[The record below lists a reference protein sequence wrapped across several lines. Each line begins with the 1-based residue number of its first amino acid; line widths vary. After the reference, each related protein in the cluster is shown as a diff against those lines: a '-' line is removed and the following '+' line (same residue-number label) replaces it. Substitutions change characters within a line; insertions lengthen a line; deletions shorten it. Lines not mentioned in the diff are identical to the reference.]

1 MLISNFVIEYL
12 HEKEKFRLQ
21 VELLKLQAWVKET
34 GQRVVIIFEG
44 RDAAGKG
51 GTIKRLME
59 HLNPRGARVV
69 ALDKPT
75 EGERGQ
81 WYFQRYVEHFPSAGE
96 ILLFDRSWYNRAGV
110 ENVMGFCTPQQVEEF
125 KRSQLFLENALTTP
139 EREARSHEIAA
150 KQAKLQADNEAMGKL
165 YGGFSILRPYQL
177 VPTKILFLTPLS
189 NDEFTKVSAAK
200 DFKPESVLSV
210 EDKKFLV
217 RDTIAG
223 AVEVETFSVLLKQIA
238 ETKTQ
243 LQQLVDLQPKL
254 KTDEDKK
261 KAEEAVK
268 ATQERV
274 NKLSEEFKK
283 SRGFDYPSEN
293 GTIPA
298 EAKLFV
304 QITEAEKAQLEKANA
319 KPEEKKADAPK
330 TEEKA
335 K

>member
-1 MLISNFVIEYL
+1 MKPFPFLIAALALTLNA
-12 HEKEKFRLQ
+12 Q
-21 VELLKLQAWVKET
+21 
-34 GQRVVIIFEG
+34 
-44 RDAAGKG
+44 DA
-51 GTIKRLME
+51 
-59 HLNPRGARVV
+59 
-69 ALDKPT
+69 KPT
-75 EGERGQ
+75 TDLKPTLEVGKAPAVATATDPKADQKFFAQVWTATSPQEFVN
-81 WYFQRYVEHFPSAGE
+81 FQQRIR
-96 ILLFDRSWYNRAGV
+96 ILS
-110 ENVMGFCTPQQVEEF
+110 QQVEEF
-125 KRSQLFLENALTTP
+125 KRSQLFLENALTSP
-139 EREARSHEIAA
+139 EREARSHEVAY

-304 QITEAEKAQLEKANA
+304 QITEAEKAQLEKAN
-319 KPEEKKADAPK
+319 PPK

>member
-1 MLISNFVIEYL
+1 MKPFPFLFAALALTLNA
-12 HEKEKFRLQ
+12 Q
-21 VELLKLQAWVKET
+21 
-34 GQRVVIIFEG
+34 
-44 RDAAGKG
+44 DAK
-51 GTIKRLME
+51 
-59 HLNPRGARVV
+59 PGAD
-69 ALDKPT
+69 LKPT
-75 EGERGQ
+75 LEVGKAAAAAAAEAPKADQ
-81 WYFQRYVEHFPSAGE
+81 KFFAQVWTATSPQEFVNFQQRIR
-96 ILLFDRSWYNRAGV
+96 ILS
-110 ENVMGFCTPQQVEEF
+110 QQVEEF

>member
-1 MLISNFVIEYL
+1 MKPFPFLIAALALTLNA
-12 HEKEKFRLQ
+12 Q
-21 VELLKLQAWVKET
+21 
-34 GQRVVIIFEG
+34 
-44 RDAAGKG
+44 DA
-51 GTIKRLME
+51 
-59 HLNPRGARVV
+59 
-69 ALDKPT
+69 KPT
-75 EGERGQ
+75 ADLKPTLEVGKAPAVATATDPKADQKFFAQVWTATSPQEFVN
-81 WYFQRYVEHFPSAGE
+81 FQQRIR
-96 ILLFDRSWYNRAGV
+96 ILS
-110 ENVMGFCTPQQVEEF
+110 QQVEEF

-200 DFKPESVLSV
+200 DFKSESVLTV

-304 QITEAEKAQLEKANA
+304 QITEAEKAQLEKAT
-319 KPEEKKADAPK
+319 PPK

>member
-1 MLISNFVIEYL
+1 MKPFPFLIAALALTLNA
-12 HEKEKFRLQ
+12 Q
-21 VELLKLQAWVKET
+21 
-34 GQRVVIIFEG
+34 
-44 RDAAGKG
+44 DAKPDA
-51 GTIKRLME
+51 
-59 HLNPRGARVV
+59 
-69 ALDKPT
+69 DQKPT
-75 EGERGQ
+75 LEVGKAAAAAATAAEAPKADQ
-81 WYFQRYVEHFPSAGE
+81 KFFAQVWTATSPQEFVNFQQRIR
-96 ILLFDRSWYNRAGV
+96 ILS
-110 ENVMGFCTPQQVEEF
+110 QQVEEF

-223 AVEVETFSVLLKQIA
+223 AVEVETFQVLLKQIA

-283 SRGFDYPSEN
+283 SRNFNYPSEN

-304 QITEAEKAQLEKANA
+304 QITEAEKAQLDKAN
-319 KPEEKKADAPK
+319 APK

>member
-1 MLISNFVIEYL
+1 MKPFPFLIAALALTLNA
-12 HEKEKFRLQ
+12 Q
-21 VELLKLQAWVKET
+21 
-34 GQRVVIIFEG
+34 
-44 RDAAGKG
+44 DAK
-51 GTIKRLME
+51 
-59 HLNPRGARVV
+59 PGAD
-69 ALDKPT
+69 LKPT
-75 EGERGQ
+75 LEVGKAAAAEAPNADQ
-81 WYFQRYVEHFPSAGE
+81 KFFAQVWTATSPQEFVNFQQRIR
-96 ILLFDRSWYNRAGV
+96 ILS
-110 ENVMGFCTPQQVEEF
+110 QQVEEF
-125 KRSQLFLENALTTP
+125 KRSQLFLENALTSP
-139 EREARSHEIAA
+139 EREARSHEVAY

-217 RDTIAG
+217 RDTITG

-304 QITEAEKAQLEKANA
+304 QITEAEKAQLEKAN
-319 KPEEKKADAPK
+319 PPKA
-330 TEEKA
+330 EEKA

>member
-1 MLISNFVIEYL
+1 MKPFPFLIAALALTLNA
-12 HEKEKFRLQ
+12 Q
-21 VELLKLQAWVKET
+21 
-34 GQRVVIIFEG
+34 
-44 RDAAGKG
+44 DAKPAAD
-51 GTIKRLME
+51 L
-59 HLNPRGARVV
+59 
-69 ALDKPT
+69 KPT
-75 EGERGQ
+75 LEVGKAAAAAAEAPKADQ
-81 WYFQRYVEHFPSAGE
+81 KFFAQVWTATSPQEFVNFQQRIQ
-96 ILLFDRSWYNRAGV
+96 ILTKQL
-110 ENVMGFCTPQQVEEF
+110 EEF
-125 KRSQLFLENALTTP
+125 KRSQLFLENALTSP
-139 EREARSHEIAA
+139 EREARSHEVAF

-165 YGGFSILRPYQL
+165 YGGFNIGRPYQL

-304 QITEAEKAQLEKANA
+304 QITEAEKAQLEKAN
-319 KPEEKKADAPK
+319 PPK

>member
-1 MLISNFVIEYL
+1 MKPFSFLAAALAITLNAQDAKSE
-12 HEKEKFRLQ
+12 
-21 VELLKLQAWVKET
+21 VKPTLEV
-34 GQRVVIIFEG
+34 GKAAAPAAE
-44 RDAAGKG
+44 AGKADQKFFAQVW
-51 GTIKRLME
+51 TA
-59 HLNPRGARVV
+59 NSPQDFVN
-69 ALDKPT
+69 
-75 EGERGQ
+75 
-81 WYFQRYVEHFPSAGE
+81 FQRRIQVLA
-96 ILLFDRSWYNRAGV
+96 
-110 ENVMGFCTPQQVEEF
+110 QQVEEF
-125 KRSQLFLENALTTP
+125 KRSQVFLENALTTP

-150 KQAKLQADNEAMGKL
+150 KQAKLQADNESMGKL

-177 VPTKILFLTPLS
+177 VPTKLLFLTPLS
-189 NDEFTKVSAAK
+189 NDEYTKLSAEK

-210 EDKKFLV
+210 DDKKLRV
-217 RDTIAG
+217 RATIAG
-223 AVEVETFSVLLKQIA
+223 AVEVETFQVLLKQIIEA
-238 ETKTQ
+238 KNQ

-274 NKLSEEFKK
+274 NKLGEDFKK
-283 SRGFDYPSEN
+283 SVGFDYPAEN

-304 QITEAEKAQLEKANA
+304 QITEAEKAQFDKANA

-330 TEEKA
+330 VEEK

>member
-1 MLISNFVIEYL
+1 MKPFPFLIAALALTLNA
-12 HEKEKFRLQ
+12 Q
-21 VELLKLQAWVKET
+21 
-34 GQRVVIIFEG
+34 
-44 RDAAGKG
+44 DAKPDA
-51 GTIKRLME
+51 
-59 HLNPRGARVV
+59 
-69 ALDKPT
+69 DQKPT
-75 EGERGQ
+75 LEVGKATAAAAATAEAPKADQ
-81 WYFQRYVEHFPSAGE
+81 KFFAQVWTATSPQEFVNFQQRIR
-96 ILLFDRSWYNRAGV
+96 ILS
-110 ENVMGFCTPQQVEEF
+110 QQVEEF

-274 NKLSEEFKK
+274 NKLSE
-283 SRGFDYPSEN
+283 
-293 GTIPA
+293 
-298 EAKLFV
+298 
-304 QITEAEKAQLEKANA
+304 
-319 KPEEKKADAPK
+319 
-330 TEEKA
+330 
-335 K
+335 

>member
-1 MLISNFVIEYL
+1 
-12 HEKEKFRLQ
+12 
-21 VELLKLQAWVKET
+21 
-34 GQRVVIIFEG
+34 
-44 RDAAGKG
+44 
-51 GTIKRLME
+51 
-59 HLNPRGARVV
+59 
-69 ALDKPT
+69 
-75 EGERGQ
+75 
-81 WYFQRYVEHFPSAGE
+81 
-96 ILLFDRSWYNRAGV
+96 
-110 ENVMGFCTPQQVEEF
+110 
-125 KRSQLFLENALTTP
+125 
-139 EREARSHEIAA
+139 
-150 KQAKLQADNEAMGKL
+150 MGKL

-223 AVEVETFSVLLKQIA
+223 AVEVETFQVLLKQIA

-283 SRGFDYPSEN
+283 SRNFDYPSEN

-304 QITEAEKAQLEKANA
+304 QITEAEKAQLDKAN
-319 KPEEKKADAPK
+319 APK

>member
-1 MLISNFVIEYL
+1 LNA
-12 HEKEKFRLQ
+12 Q
-21 VELLKLQAWVKET
+21 
-34 GQRVVIIFEG
+34 
-44 RDAAGKG
+44 DAKPDA
-51 GTIKRLME
+51 
-59 HLNPRGARVV
+59 
-69 ALDKPT
+69 DQKPT
-75 EGERGQ
+75 LEVGKAAAAAAAEAPKADQ
-81 WYFQRYVEHFPSAGE
+81 KFFAQVWTATSPQEFVNFQQRIR
-96 ILLFDRSWYNRAGV
+96 ILS
-110 ENVMGFCTPQQVEEF
+110 QQVEEF

-304 QITEAEKAQLEKANA
+304 QITEAEKAQLEKAN
-319 KPEEKKADAPK
+319 PPK

>member
-1 MLISNFVIEYL
+1 MKPFPFLIAALALTLNA
-12 HEKEKFRLQ
+12 Q
-21 VELLKLQAWVKET
+21 
-34 GQRVVIIFEG
+34 
-44 RDAAGKG
+44 DAKTTAD
-51 GTIKRLME
+51 L
-59 HLNPRGARVV
+59 
-69 ALDKPT
+69 KPT
-75 EGERGQ
+75 LEVGKAPAVAPATDPKAEQ
-81 WYFQRYVEHFPSAGE
+81 KFFAQVWTATSPQEFVNFQQRIR
-96 ILLFDRSWYNRAGV
+96 ILS
-110 ENVMGFCTPQQVEEF
+110 QQVEEF

-200 DFKPESVLSV
+200 DFKPESVLTV

-304 QITEAEKAQLEKANA
+304 QITEAEKAQLEKAN
-319 KPEEKKADAPK
+319 PPK

>member
-1 MLISNFVIEYL
+1 MKPFPFLIAALALTLNA
-12 HEKEKFRLQ
+12 Q
-21 VELLKLQAWVKET
+21 
-34 GQRVVIIFEG
+34 
-44 RDAAGKG
+44 DAK
-51 GTIKRLME
+51 
-59 HLNPRGARVV
+59 PGAD
-69 ALDKPT
+69 LKPT
-75 EGERGQ
+75 LEVGKAAAAAAAAAEAPKADQ
-81 WYFQRYVEHFPSAGE
+81 KFFAQVWTATSPQEFVNFQQRIR
-96 ILLFDRSWYNRAGV
+96 ILS
-110 ENVMGFCTPQQVEEF
+110 QQVEEF

-304 QITEAEKAQLEKANA
+304 QITEAEKAQLEKAN
-319 KPEEKKADAPK
+319 PEDRRKSQVIPPLPLPLPQN
-330 TEEKA
+330 
-335 K
+335 

>member
-1 MLISNFVIEYL
+1 MKPFPFLIAALALTLNA
-12 HEKEKFRLQ
+12 Q
-21 VELLKLQAWVKET
+21 
-34 GQRVVIIFEG
+34 
-44 RDAAGKG
+44 DAKPDA
-51 GTIKRLME
+51 
-59 HLNPRGARVV
+59 
-69 ALDKPT
+69 DQKPT
-75 EGERGQ
+75 LEVGKATAAAAAATAEAPKADQ
-81 WYFQRYVEHFPSAGE
+81 KFFAQVWTATSPQEFVNFQQRIR
-96 ILLFDRSWYNRAGV
+96 ILS
-110 ENVMGFCTPQQVEEF
+110 QQVEEF

-283 SRGFDYPSEN
+283 SRNFDYPSEN

-304 QITEAEKAQLEKANA
+304 QITEAEKAQLEKAN
-319 KPEEKKADAPK
+319 PPK